1 MNQGVNT
8 PLILDDVPII
18 EISTSTYNV
27 ENINSI
33 ANVYKGFR
41 QESKEP

>member
-1 MNQGVNT
+1 MNQGVNI
-8 PLILDDVPII
+8 PLILDDAPII
-18 EISTSTYNV
+18 EISTSTYNT

-33 ANVYKGFR
+33 ADLYKGFR